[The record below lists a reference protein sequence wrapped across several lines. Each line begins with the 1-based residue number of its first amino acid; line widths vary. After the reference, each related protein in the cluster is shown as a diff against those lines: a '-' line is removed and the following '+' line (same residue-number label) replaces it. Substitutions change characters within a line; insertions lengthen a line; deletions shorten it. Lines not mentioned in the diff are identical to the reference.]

1 MRTVT
6 YKKADVRT
14 ARKSSNALRQA
25 ITSGGHTYPPT
36 WQKHLSPAEE
46 SVWILSFV
54 PPKKPK
60 QGCNSSTAAATI
72 TATLAGLLFILMLES
87 WVGRCNDVIPW

>member
-14 ARKSSNALRQA
+14 ARKSSMHYVRPSPVEA
-25 ITSGGHTYPPT
+25 IRIPPT